1 MRVGSGSVKRWVVRE
16 MTAACSRKDTILACM
31 ARELLTFPYSHNIP
45 DVIVA
50 AMDPK
55 GKVPAS
61 IYGVVNMEGRT
72 KKWKARAAEPFVIA
86 RSPKSQGLQ

>member
-1 MRVGSGSVKRWVVRE
+1 M
-16 MTAACSRKDTILACM
+16 
-31 ARELLTFPYSHNIP
+31 ELLIFPYSHNIP

-61 IYGVVNMEGRT
+61 IYGVANMEGRT

-86 RSPKSQGLQ
+86 TSLGPKESRTTMITGVTTTRAVKGALTPKITF

>member
-1 MRVGSGSVKRWVVRE
+1 ME
-16 MTAACSRKDTILACM
+16 MLI
-31 ARELLTFPYSHNIP
+31 FPYSHNIP